1 MSDEPISA
9 ISFDTDRLSVGPRS
23 MFSASAMA
31 DLPTAVSEMLNS
43 SPDDWLPP
51 GWAGDFDTD
60 RATRWISEI
69 EAEAELLVAMDRD
82 SSQVAGVLI
91 LFIDLNANT
100 PDRMVRIGYLISP
113 RLRGKGIATELVRGL
128 VNWCRDSG
136 DRYSITAGTHPGN
149 IASARVL
156 EKCGFSETSSTG
168 NETIYSI
175 DL

>member
-23 MFSASAMA
+23 QFAASAMA
-31 DLPTAVSEMLNS
+31 DPPTAVSEMMSS

-51 GWAGDFDTD
+51 DWAGDFDTD
-60 RATRWISEI
+60 RASRWIREVES
-69 EAEAELLVAMDRD
+69 EAELLVAMDRD
-82 SSQVAGVLI
+82 SSQIAGVLI
-91 LFIDLNANT
+91 LFIDLNADA

-113 RLRGKGIATELVRGL
+113 RFRGKGIATELVRGL
-128 VNWCRDSG
+128 IDWCRDSA
-136 DRYSITAGTHPGN
+136 DRYSITAGTHPEN

-168 NETIYSI
+168 SETIYSI
-175 DL
+175 EL